1 LPNDCHVT
9 RQRGSACL
17 EALPEFCAAKV
28 ASCPKGSPW
37 WEGGAGFDRREILD
51 REGES
56 LHPCPEFCAAKV
68 AGCRELTFDEFLW
81 AAKRYIG
88 AMSTLLVKH
97 AQVLA
102 TMDDQRREIADGGL
116 FIEDGFIKQV
126 GTTAAL
132 PDTADKV
139 LDLSGHLILP
149 GFINTHHHFFQTLT
163 RAVPGAQDAGLFDW
177 LRTLYPIW
185 ARMTA
190 EHIEVSTK
198 LALAELALSGC
209 TTAFDHLYLFPNDS
223 RLDDEI
229 EAAKTIGLRLHASR
243 GSMSLGE
250 SDGGLPPD
258 SVVETD
264 AEILADT
271 QRLIE
276 TYHDASAGSMTQVVV
291 APCSPF
297 SVTTDIMRNSAE
309 MARAFGVSMHTHLAE
324 TMDEEEFCIST
335 YGRRPIELMED
346 LNWMGDDV
354 WFAHS
359 VFINDAEIGRMADT
373 RTGVAHCPSSNM
385 RLASGIAP
393 VRKYLAANVPTGLGV
408 DGSASNDGSHL
419 LGEARLAMLLS
430 RLDAAPN
437 QSGGELMK
445 ARTAIEIAT
454 RGGAEVLNRPDLGS
468 LEQGKAAD
476 FIAVDLNRI
485 EYAGSLHDPVAAAML
500 CAPVN
505 VDFNYVGGRAIVANR
520 ELVTTELPP
529 LIERHNRLASQLL
542 DA

>member
-1 LPNDCHVT
+1 
-9 RQRGSACL
+9 
-17 EALPEFCAAKV
+17 
-28 ASCPKGSPW
+28 
-37 WEGGAGFDRREILD
+37 
-51 REGES
+51 
-56 LHPCPEFCAAKV
+56 
-68 AGCRELTFDEFLW
+68 
-81 AAKRYIG
+81 
-88 AMSTLLVKH
+88 MVKH

-126 GTTAAL
+126 GSTAEL
-132 PDTADKV
+132 PDAADAV
-139 LDLSGHLILP
+139 LDLSDHLILP
-149 GFINTHHHFFQTLT
+149 GFINTHHHFYQTLT

-229 EAAKTIGLRLHASR
+229 EAAKDVGLRLHASR

-276 TYHDASAGSMTQVVV
+276 TYHDGSPGSMTQVVV

-297 SVTTDIMRNSAE
+297 SVTTDIMRDSAE
-309 MARAFGVSMHTHLAE
+309 LARAFGVSMHTHLAE

-359 VFINDAEIGRMADT
+359 VFINDAEIGRMANT

-419 LGEARLAMLLS
+419 LGEARMAMLLS

-454 RGGAEVLNRPDLGS
+454 RGGAEVLNRPDVGS
-468 LEQGKAAD
+468 LESGKAAD
-476 FIAVDLNRI
+476 FIAMDLSRI
-485 EYAGSLHDPVAAAML
+485 EYAGALHDPVAAAML

-505 VDFNYVGGRAIVANR
+505 VDFNYVAGRAVVANR
-520 ELVTTELPP
+520 ELVTLELPP
-529 LIERHNRLASQLL
+529 LIERHNRLAGQLL
-542 DA
+542 NA